1 MILRILFLAL
11 IALINLAC
19 DEPVERI
26 NITIGSD
33 NFRVEVARTTEQRQR
48 GLMFRKKLKA
58 GEGMLFVFPAD
69 QYLAF
74 WMKDT
79 HIPLSIAFL
88 AKDGEILQIEDLKP
102 LSLRTVRSRRSARYA
117 LEVPQGS
124 FRDLDVE
131 PGHKIGLPADF
142 R

>member
-1 MILRILFLAL
+1 MKLRILFLLL
-11 IALINLAC
+11 IAFISLAC
-19 DEPVERI
+19 GEPVERI
-26 NITIGSD
+26 TITIGGKD
-33 NFRVEVARTTEQRQR
+33 FRVEVARTPEQRQR
-48 GLMFRKKLKA
+48 GLMFRKHIKA
-58 GEGMLFVFPAD
+58 TEGMLFVFPAD

-102 LSLRTVRSRRSARYA
+102 FSLRTVRSRRSARYA
-117 LEVPQGS
+117 LEVLQGS
-124 FRDLDVE
+124 FSDLEVE
-131 PGHKIGLPADF
+131 PGHKIDLPAEF

>member
-1 MILRILFLAL
+1 VILRILFLFL
-11 IALINLAC
+11 ITLINFSC
-19 DEPVERI
+19 GEPAERI
-26 NITIGSD
+26 TINIGGKD
-33 NFRVEVARTTEQRQR
+33 FRVEVARTPEQRQK
-48 GLMFRKKLKA
+48 GLMFRKNLKA

-69 QYLAF
+69 QYLTF

-102 LSLRTVRSRRSARYA
+102 LSLRRVRSRRSARYA
-117 LEVPQGS
+117 LEVLQGI

-131 PGHKIGLPADF
+131 PGRKIGLPADF

>member
-1 MILRILFLAL
+1 MILRIVFLIVITL
-11 IALINLAC
+11 LNFAC
-19 DEPVERI
+19 VKPVERI
-26 NITIGSD
+26 TITIGGED
-33 NFRVEVARTTEQRQR
+33 FRVEIARTPEQRQK
-48 GLMFRKKLKA
+48 GLMLRNKLKA
-58 GEGMLFVFPAD
+58 GEGMLFVYTVD
-69 QYLAF
+69 QYLSF

-124 FRDLDVE
+124 FRDLGVE

>member
-1 MILRILFLAL
+1 MILRISFLVL
-11 IALINLAC
+11 IALINLSC
-19 DEPVERI
+19 SEPVERI
-26 NITIGSD
+26 TITIGGED
-33 NFRVEVARTTEQRQR
+33 FRIEVARTPEQRQK
-48 GLMFRKKLKA
+48 GLMFRKNLKA
-58 GEGMLFVFPAD
+58 GEGMLFVFPED
-69 QYLAF
+69 QYLSF

-117 LEVPQGS
+117 LEVLQGT
-124 FRDLDVE
+124 FRNLDVE
-131 PGHKIGLPADF
+131 PGYKIGLPADF

>member
-1 MILRILFLAL
+1 
-11 IALINLAC
+11 
-19 DEPVERI
+19 
-26 NITIGSD
+26 
-33 NFRVEVARTTEQRQR
+33 
-48 GLMFRKKLKA
+48 MFRKNLKA

-69 QYLAF
+69 QYLSF

-88 AKDGEILQIEDLKP
+88 AKDGEILQIDDLKP

-117 LEVPQGS
+117 LEVLQGS
-124 FRDLDVE
+124 FSDLDVK
-131 PGHKIGLPADF
+131 PGHKIGLPEDF

>member
-1 MILRILFLAL
+1 VILRILFLVL
-11 IALINLAC
+11 IALISLAC
-19 DEPVERI
+19 GEPVERI
-26 NITIGSD
+26 NITIGSED
-33 NFRVEVARTTEQRQR
+33 FRVEVARTPEQRQK
-48 GLMFRKKLKA
+48 GLMFRKNLEA
-58 GEGMLFVFPAD
+58 GEGMLFVYTAD

-88 AKDGEILQIEDLKP
+88 AKNGEILQIEDLKP

-117 LEVPQGS
+117 LEVPQGT

>member
-26 NITIGSD
+26 TITIGSED
-33 NFRVEVARTTEQRQR
+33 FRVEVARTTEQRQK
-48 GLMFRKKLKA
+48 GLMFRKNLKA

-117 LEVPQGS
+117 LEVLQGS

-131 PGHKIGLPADF
+131 PGYKIGLPADF

>member
-1 MILRILFLAL
+1 MRIVFLIVITL
-11 IALINLAC
+11 LNFAC
-19 DEPVERI
+19 VKPVERI
-26 NITIGSD
+26 TITIGSED
-33 NFRVEVARTTEQRQR
+33 FRVEIARTPEQRQK
-48 GLMFRKKLKA
+48 GLMLRKKLKA
-58 GEGMLFVFPAD
+58 GEGMLFVYTAD
-69 QYLAF
+69 QYLSF

-88 AKDGEILQIEDLKP
+88 AKDGEILQIENLKP

-124 FRDLDVE
+124 FRDLEVE